1 MAKLYFKYGCMGSA
15 KSLNLMITSHQFEE
29 KSIPHLILKPKIAD
43 KGDEGY
49 VSSRIGIK
57 RECVE
62 IETDTNIYSLIQTF
76 IELQEVKFNKSIKWI
91 LVDESQFLTE
101 EQVDQLSY
109 IVDDFNI
116 NVVCY
121 GLRTDFKSKLFE
133 GSKRLFELSDT
144 IEEIKSSCACED
156 KAIINARIDKGGNVL
171 SDGEQIL
178 IGSNDEYIALCRKC
192 WRNFLKSKKDGKT
205 SN

>member
-15 KSLNLMITSHQFEE
+15 KSLSLMITSYQFEE

-43 KGDEGY
+43 KNDEGY

-133 GSKRLFELSDT
+133 GSKRLFEVSDT
-144 IEEIKSSCACED
+144 IEEIKSSCACEN
-156 KAIINARIDKGGNVL
+156 KAIINARIDKSGNVV

-192 WRNFLKSKKDGKT
+192 WRKFLKSKKDGKT